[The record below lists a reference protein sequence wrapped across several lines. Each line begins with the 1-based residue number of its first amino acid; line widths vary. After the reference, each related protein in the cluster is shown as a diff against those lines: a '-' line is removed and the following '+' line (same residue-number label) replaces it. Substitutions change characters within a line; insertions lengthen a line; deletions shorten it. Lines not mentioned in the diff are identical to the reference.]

1 MAFPLLGAA
10 AIGAG
15 ANLLSGLFNG
25 LSARSNQNV
34 QNEFNSAEAQK
45 ARDWSTWQ
53 NMLTRDWQSAE
64 NATNRSWQSRESA
77 QARKWQ
83 EDMYN
88 MYSSP
93 SAMMA
98 QYRAAGL
105 NPFLAMSGNVGSGM
119 SASAPL
125 SGSPSS
131 GSPSVLGA
139 PAASSSPSGLS
150 LGLPSDYSS
159 VVRAF
164 AESANQRAQSISQFT
179 SAAIDVYK
187 NLGRDAYD
195 KFIENFAPSLV
206 DGDPEQSLFTRE
218 TNSRI
223 NQLDIN
229 SAVNDYGLQL
239 TKRFV
244 PRERQVAI
252 DKVLNDIKV
261 STAQLDINKALSN
274 AQIEKIASDIVHNAA
289 SAFKL
294 KMEGNKL
301 IADTITINAL
311 REFVI
316 SVAMSD
322 ARLKENEVISS
333 DNERYSLASWRAWRE
348 SAEGRESEMKSRSN
362 PLKRNADGLWQA
374 LDRFF
379 SVYLKTSVSGKGD

>member
-1 MAFPLLGAA
+1 MAFPLLAAA

-15 ANLLSGLFNG
+15 ANLLNGLFNG
-25 LSARSNQNV
+25 LSARSNQNA

-53 NMLTRDWQSAE
+53 NMLNRDWQSAE

-119 SASAPL
+119 SASASL

-131 GSPSVLGA
+131 GSPSVMGA

-187 NLGRDAYD
+187 TLGRDAYD
-195 KFIENFAPSLV
+195 KFIEKFAPSLV
-206 DGDPEQSLFTRE
+206 DGNPEQSLFSRE
-218 TNSRI
+218 VNSRI
-223 NQLDIN
+223 NQIEIN
-229 SAVNDYGLQL
+229 SAVNDYALQL
-239 TKRFV
+239 TKRFA
-244 PRERQVAI
+244 PQERQAALN
-252 DKVLNDIKV
+252 KVLNDIKV
-261 STAQLDINKALSN
+261 STSQLDINKNLSA
-274 AQIEKIASDIVHNAA
+274 AQIEKIASDIIHNAA

-294 KMEGNKL
+294 RMEGNKL
-301 IADTITINAL
+301 IADTSTINAL
-311 REFVI
+311 REFVV
-316 SVAMSD
+316 SVAQSD
-322 ARLKENEVISS
+322 ARLKENDVVSS

-348 SAEGRESEMKSRSN
+348 SAEGRESELKSRSN

>member
-34 QNEFNSAEAQK
+34 QNEFNAAEAQK

-53 NMLTRDWQSAE
+53 NMLNRDWQSGE

-88 MYSSP
+88 LYSSP

-105 NPFLAMSGNVGSGM
+105 NPFLAMSGNFGSGM
-119 SASAPL
+119 SVSAPL
-125 SGSPSS
+125 SGSPST
-131 GSPSVLGA
+131 GSPSVMGA

-159 VVRAF
+159 VVRSF

-195 KFIENFAPSLV
+195 KFIDMFAPQLV
-206 DGDPEQSLFTRE
+206 DGNPEQSLLTRE
-218 TNSRI
+218 INSRI

-229 SAVNDYGLQL
+229 SAVNDYALEL
-239 TKRFV
+239 TKRFA
-244 PRERQVAI
+244 PQERQVAI
-252 DKVLNDIKV
+252 NKVLNDIKV
-261 STAQLDINKALSN
+261 STSQLDINKNLTS
-274 AQIEKIASDIVHNAA
+274 AQIEKIASDIIYNAA

-294 KMEGNKL
+294 RMEGNKL
-301 IADTITINAL
+301 IAETSTINAL
-311 REFVI
+311 REFVV
-316 SVAMSD
+316 SVAQSD
-322 ARLKENEVISS
+322 ARLKENEVVSS

-362 PLKRNADGLWQA
+362 SLKRNADGLWQA